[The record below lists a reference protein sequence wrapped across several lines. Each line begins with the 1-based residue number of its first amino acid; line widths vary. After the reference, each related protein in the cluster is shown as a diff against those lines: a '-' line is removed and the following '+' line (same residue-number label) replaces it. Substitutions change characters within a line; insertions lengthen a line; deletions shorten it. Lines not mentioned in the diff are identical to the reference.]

1 MNDKMLFFIGEV
13 NVIVKLLSM
22 MRQLVLFETTCL
34 RGILP

>member
-1 MNDKMLFFIGEV
+1 MLFFIGEI

-34 RGILP
+34 SGILL